1 MQTRQEGFCC
11 FLSQVRLD
19 ARMLMAESSGNI
31 LSRYLT
37 EDRGLWYGSSQ
48 VKIPRFLLN
57 DIAQYWRTITVD
69 FAYKQGARGNR
80 GFAIRTIKLRLSRKL
95 VFLSGLLACFSCH
108 LGFPR
113 EERAEIY
120 NSKNTQALIEHLRG
134 LLNSTP
140 LEILA
145 SILIQYTSTLAD
157 AKAMFDAYDGFIG
170 LIANDESRRR
180 LEEIR
185 VEELGS
191 DNVFQEAQGFSHA
204 FRDALSRVFLR
215 GNTELC
221 DLTIDYGVF

>member
-1 MQTRQEGFCC
+1 
-11 FLSQVRLD
+11 
-19 ARMLMAESSGNI
+19 
-31 LSRYLT
+31 
-37 EDRGLWYGSSQ
+37 
-48 VKIPRFLLN
+48 
-57 DIAQYWRTITVD
+57 
-69 FAYKQGARGNR
+69 
-80 GFAIRTIKLRLSRKL
+80 
-95 VFLSGLLACFSCH
+95 
-108 LGFPR
+108 
-113 EERAEIY
+113 
-120 NSKNTQALIEHLRG
+120 LIEHLRG

-215 GNTELC
+215 GHTELC